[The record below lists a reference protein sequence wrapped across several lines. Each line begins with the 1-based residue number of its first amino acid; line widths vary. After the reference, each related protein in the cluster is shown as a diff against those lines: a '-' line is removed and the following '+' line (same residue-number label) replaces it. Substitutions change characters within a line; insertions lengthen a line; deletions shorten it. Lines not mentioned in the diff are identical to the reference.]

1 MSRGNIISGVIGC
14 KRCIRKFGLY
24 LQARLTFAQN
34 TLNSTRERFK
44 LIPNFHNASGT
55 SLRLSGITK
64 WRMWQMSV
72 FYVYLSLSH
81 WSKYDFGVAGDQK
94 QFKVKKKK
102 GITGWFWRSSVSPNF
117 LSFSIEASKWLSV
130 VSTFSPKSW
139 VYSNFE
145 LLEFGC

>member
-94 QFKVKKKK
+94 QFKVKKKRYYRVILK
-102 GITGWFWRSSVSPNF
+102 KFCFPK
-117 LSFSIEASKWLSV
+117 FSIILYWASKWLSV